1 MAPDGPIEQMTQ
13 APGEYRRIPTQHTA
27 ERVAVINC
35 ARRLLNEC
43 NNDLDRAVAILRA
56 VADA

>member
-1 MAPDGPIEQMTQ
+1 MTQ
-13 APGEYRRIPTQHTA
+13 APGEYRRIPTQHMA